1 MIIERVLEAVLFVV
15 AAKTAIALFSA
26 PDEPALV
33 LFRRLSRRRRPVAA
47 IVITATLIAGC
58 LLEVAWPGALSAL
71 RTGPASAWWQVFTA
85 PFVQDGGVVGA
96 LFNIVTAAIIVALA
110 EWQWGRLIAAAS
122 WLTAAWA
129 PIGHLAGLAGY
140 HVSAANATAYTAGSS
155 GATYFTAGT
164 LCTALVCSAAGRVR
178 LLGLAAPAI
187 ALVMWIATN
196 DGHGVL
202 FTEGFVLG
210 ALLWAGLRALQVRPP
225 LEDNEQSPGE
235 KAGCGQEVAFV
246 R

>member
-33 LFRRLSRRRRPVAA
+33 LGRRLSRRRLPV
-47 IVITATLIAGC
+47 
-58 LLEVAWPGALSAL
+58 
-71 RTGPASAWWQVFTA
+71 
-85 PFVQDGGVVGA
+85 
-96 LFNIVTAAIIVALA
+96 AAIIVALA
-110 EWQWGRLIAAAS
+110 EWQWGRLIAAVI

-178 LLGLAAPAI
+178 LLGLVAPTI

-210 ALLWAGLRALQVRPP
+210 ALLWAALRALRVRPP
-225 LEDNEQSPGE
+225 LDSAAPDKPRAARETPAAQNRPAPFWRAS
-235 KAGCGQEVAFV
+235 
-246 R
+246 